1 MAERI
6 EYAVIGAG
14 VVGLAVARS
23 LSLRGCEVIVLESE
37 NAIGTGTSSRNSE
50 VIHAGIY
57 YEPGSLKASV
67 CVEGKIMLYQ
77 YCEERGIPYRNCGKL
92 IVATDETQLELLQG
106 IQEKA
111 SMNGVPLDLIRAN
124 EAIAMEPE
132 LRCVG
137 ALHSPTTGIID
148 SHSLM
153 LSLQGD
159 AEERGAVIA
168 FLSPVLSGNVKSNY
182 IELSVGGEMPMD
194 LHCNGVINC
203 AGLKAPALARKIN
216 GLEAASVPKEYFAK
230 GNYYGLS
237 CKAPFSKLVYPIPRD
252 GGLGVHI
259 TVDMG
264 GRARFGPD
272 VEWLEGSSDFN
283 YEVDPSRCQGFYNAI
298 RTYWPGLPDDS
309 LSPDYAGIRPK
320 IHGPG
325 TALPDFMVSGPKDH
339 GIDGLVNM
347 FGIESPGITSSMA
360 LGEYVSDLLGV

>member
-1 MAERI
+1 MAEQI
-6 EYAVIGAG
+6 EFAVIGAG

-23 LSLRGCEVIVLESE
+23 LALRGREVIVLESE

-57 YEPGSLKASV
+57 YEPGSLKANV
-67 CVEGKIMLYQ
+67 CVAGKKMLYQ
-77 YCEERGIPYRNCGKL
+77 YCEERGIPHRNCGKL
-92 IVATDETQLELLQG
+92 IVATDESQLELLRG

-111 SMNGVPLDLIRAN
+111 LMNGVPLDLIRAN

-148 SHSLM
+148 THSLM

-159 AEERGAVIA
+159 AEETGTVIA
-168 FLSPVLSGNVKSNY
+168 FLSPVLSGSIKPDR
-182 IELSVGGEMPMD
+182 IELAVGGEMPVK
-194 LHCNGVINC
+194 LHCKNVINC
-203 AGLKAPALARKIN
+203 AGLQAPALARKIY
-216 GLEAASVPKEYFAK
+216 GLEPSTIPQEYFAK

-272 VEWLEGSSDFN
+272 VEWLDDSSDFD
-283 YEVDPSRCQGFYNAI
+283 YDVDPARCQGFYEAI

-325 TALPDFMVSGPKDH
+325 TPLPDFMISGPSDH
-339 GIDGLVNM
+339 GIEGLVNM

-360 LGEYVSDLLGV
+360 LGEYVSDLMCS